1 MMLHAGVLNVV
12 LQSGLQLS
20 DFLLSIRIA
29 VIPFSFVRHADVL
42 QTVVWRNL
50 LVMRG
55 KTHTGRLGGGHF
67 DGWNMVIWMSR
78 DSVSQM
84 RAVEAQQ
91 HWS

>member
-1 MMLHAGVLNVV
+1 
-12 LQSGLQLS
+12 
-20 DFLLSIRIA
+20 
-29 VIPFSFVRHADVL
+29 
-42 QTVVWRNL
+42 VVWRNL